1 MDASCCYILNQDIY
15 CFFLKAMHT
24 YCTIDLLSLHVS
36 VHPSA
41 TSRAQLA
48 GSPSWKREEDV
59 CLTKPDK
66 YYTSVLHTASAPIQM
81 YSKIYFKAVVFN

>member
-1 MDASCCYILNQDIY
+1 MRLAVIFSIKI
-15 CFFLKAMHT
+15 FTVFLKAMHT
-24 YCTIDLLSLHVS
+24 YCTIDLLSLRVS

-48 GSPSWKREEDV
+48 GGPSWKREEDV

-81 YSKIYFKAVVFN
+81 YSKIYFKAVFF